1 MPEKIQFILA
11 KPATQIFQKKKKI
24 NSFKS
29 SSVPAFEVSGTVF
42 FKFFNSSKIYIWKM

>member
-11 KPATQIFQKKKKI
+11 KPATQIFQKKKII
-24 NSFKS
+24 NSFKSS

-42 FKFFNSSKIYIWKM
+42 FKFFNSSKIYI